1 MNLVVG
7 YFILFMYKSF
17 ASSNEI
23 KVVSKISSSEEFILK
38 HCVGSVVKYWNITLP
53 KIVYK

>member
-1 MNLVVG
+1 MKFIVG
-7 YFILFMYKSF
+7 CFLIFIYKNF

-23 KVVSKISSSEEFILK
+23 KVVSKITSSEEYILK

-53 KIVYK
+53 KIIYK